1 MYRSICLA
9 LGLSLVAFAGSEAI
23 AQSCLSELEA
33 QKRQLTGDIAA
44 AGRDLRRLQARLD
57 AQEMRLAQISDP
69 ALKATVPTAP
79 AIPEMPAISLSDQQ
93 GCTEPVTAEQERV
106 AALLA
111 SLDVVQKALEQRE
124 VALAAAE
131 TGTPVTVAADDDAAS
146 TVATPATE
154 DGGDTAQAAAPATAD
169 QGMPADD
176 APEPASPAPA
186 SPEPDATEGPAS
198 GIASADQPAA
208 PAPLAV
214 ADVPDLFQRVIVLP
228 GAQLREAAGIV
239 APGTALPVFS
249 VLYVFERREIAGE
262 SWLRVGETLR
272 EGPQGWLEA
281 GQTMDWSTM
290 LVMQFA
296 PRGKRNPV
304 LFFEND
310 APLRDIISGPFYQTQ
325 SLSIYRSLQDE
336 RGRAAQGEA
345 PTWPEALVAVEPET
359 AIRFDDKPYLLPI
372 LDWRHEM
379 FDGMIDTTLV
389 KVAALPA
396 TADAQVGQRDE
407 SSLSASAS
415 SAARDGAEFR
425 VGVVFVVDTTVSMR
439 PFIERT
445 NQAIQGFY
453 DAFSRFETAQYVSF
467 GLMGF
472 RDTIE
477 TDPERLEY
485 VTRNFQPLD
494 VGVPAASV
502 LSNMRQ
508 MREATVSN
516 LGFAED
522 AVAGMVD
529 ALDEND
535 WSPFDARLMILVTDA
550 SARLDQH
557 AKYPDM
563 TLDRL
568 REKARAQNVTIV
580 PIHLQTPANAAEDAA
595 IARQQYTLLA
605 QTGDLAEDK
614 YLSLDATDPDL
625 FARELSAMAQEIA
638 GKIMIANSGE
648 MVRDPSLDM
657 EPMPAPAA
665 ADEAVGGA
673 VGGAGG
679 DGRLASIVGNE
690 IFRAQLESLGRTDD
704 AAAPAFLAGWATDR
718 DLADP
723 NVETMEVSVY
733 LTRNQLSTL
742 DKRLSEIV
750 DAFRRGGSDPQT
762 FFANLQLLAAQT
774 STDPQSVRAGDRSAI
789 EAILPGFLQKLPYRS
804 QVLRLD
810 QSYWSAMSVSQQ
822 QEFIENLE
830 TKRRIYSDLFDQT
843 HLWADLGAGDP
854 GLEATPIR
862 LTNLP

>member
-1 MYRSICLA
+1 MSYPTCFIYRSISLA
-9 LGLSLVAFAGSEAI
+9 LGLSLAALAGADAA
-23 AQSCLSELEA
+23 AQSCQTEFEA
-33 QKRQLTGDIAA
+33 QKRQLTGDVAA
-44 AGRDLRRLQARLD
+44 AGRDLRRLRARLD
-57 AQEMRLAQISDP
+57 AQEMRLALIVDADLKASVPPAPPLP
-69 ALKATVPTAP
+69 ALPDIA
-79 AIPEMPAISLSDQQ
+79 LGDQE
-93 GCTEPVTAEQERV
+93 GCTAPVTAEQARIAEVREALDAAQ
-106 AALLA
+106 AAL
-111 SLDVVQKALEQRE
+111 ERRE

-131 TGTPVTVAADDDAAS
+131 AGTPADVAATDDAPHAEAAPAESAAAEAPQDAAPEAESDAPAGEADAAIAEEPGTPV
-146 TVATPATE
+146 
-154 DGGDTAQAAAPATAD
+154 
-169 QGMPADD
+169 
-176 APEPASPAPA
+176 
-186 SPEPDATEGPAS
+186 
-198 GIASADQPAA
+198 
-208 PAPLAV
+208 PLAV
-214 ADVPDLFQRVIVLP
+214 ADSPDLFQRVIVLP
-228 GAQLREAAGIV
+228 GAQMQSAAGVV

-249 VLYVFERREIAGE
+249 VLYVFERQEIGGTP
-262 SWLRVGETLR
+262 WLRVGETLR
-272 EGPQGWLEA
+272 DGPQGWLEA

-296 PRGKRNPV
+296 PRGRRDPV
-304 LFFEND
+304 LFFEGD
-310 APLRDIISGPFYQTQ
+310 APLRDIISGPFYQNQ
-325 SLSIYRSLQDE
+325 ALSIHRGLQDE
-336 RGRAAQGEA
+336 RARLTQGET
-345 PTWPEALVAVEPET
+345 PNWPEALVAVEPET

-379 FDGMIDTTLV
+379 FDGTIDTTLV

-396 TADAQVGQRDE
+396 APGSQVGPRDE
-407 SSLSASAS
+407 GSLSASAGT
-415 SAARDGAEFR
+415 AARDGAEFR

-494 VGVPAASV
+494 VGLPAASV
-502 LSNMRQ
+502 LGNMRQ
-508 MREATVSN
+508 MREAEVSN

-522 AVAGMVD
+522 SVAGMVD

-550 SARLDQH
+550 SARQDDR

-563 TLDRL
+563 SLERL

-580 PIHLQTPANAAEDAA
+580 PIHLQTPANAVEDAA
-595 IARQQYTLLA
+595 LARQQYSFLA

-614 YLSLDATDPDL
+614 YLALDATDPDL

-638 GKIMIANSGE
+638 GKIMVANSGQ
-648 MVRDPSLDM
+648 MVRDPAADM
-657 EPMPAPAA
+657 EPMPGPIAA
-665 ADEAVGGA
+665 VDPERD
-673 VGGAGG
+673 
-679 DGRLASIVGNE
+679 DGRLASIIGNE
-690 IFRAQLESLGRTDD
+690 IFRAQLESLGRAED

-723 NVETMEVSVY
+723 TVETMEVSVY

-750 DAFRRGGSDPQT
+750 DAFRRGGADPQT

-774 STDPQSVRAGDRSAI
+774 STDPQSVRAGDRSTI
-789 EAILPGFLQKLPYRS
+789 EAILPGFLQRLPYRS

-822 QEFIENLE
+822 QEFIEGLE
-830 TKRRIYSDLFDQT
+830 GKRRIYADLFGQT

-862 LTNLP
+862 LTTLP

>member
-1 MYRSICLA
+1 MYRCICLA
-9 LGLSLVAFAGSEAI
+9 LGLSMAALAGTEVA
-23 AQSCLSELEA
+23 AQSCLSEFEA

-44 AGRDLRRLQARLD
+44 AGRDLRRLRARLD
-57 AQEMRLAQISDP
+57 AQEMRLAQIPDA
-69 ALKATVPTAP
+69 ALQATVPPAP
-79 AIPEMPAISLSDQQ
+79 AIPELPAVTLGDQQ
-93 GCTEPVTAEQERV
+93 GCTEPVTAEQQRV
-106 AALLA
+106 AELLA
-111 SLDVVQKALEQRE
+111 GLDAVQTALEQRE

-131 TGTPVTVAADDDAAS
+131 AGTPQTVASTDD
-146 TVATPATE
+146 VATTDEVRATPQVSE
-154 DGGDTAQAAAPATAD
+154 GAQAD
-169 QGMPADD
+169 
-176 APEPASPAPA
+176 APA
-186 SPEPDATEGPAS
+186 SPDAQETVVDAPEDTAPDMADDPAPEA
-198 GIASADQPAA
+198 GMDTASQPSTHV
-208 PAPLAV
+208 PLAV
-214 ADVPDLFQRVIVLP
+214 ADSPDLFQRIIVLP
-228 GAQLREAAGIV
+228 GAQMREAAGVV
-239 APGTALPVFS
+239 ATGTALPVFS
-249 VLYVFERREIAGE
+249 VLYVFERQEAGGS

-272 EGPQGWLEA
+272 DGPQGWLEA

-290 LVMQFA
+290 LVMQFS

-310 APLRDIISGPFYQTQ
+310 APLRDIISGPFYQNQ

-336 RGRAAQGEA
+336 RARLTQGEA
-345 PTWPEALVAVEPET
+345 PSWPEALVAVEPET

-379 FDGMIDTTLV
+379 FDGTIDTTLV

-396 TADAQVGQRDE
+396 AADAQVGQRDE
-407 SSLSASAS
+407 GSLSASAS
-415 SAARDGAEFR
+415 DAARDGAEFR

-494 VGVPAASV
+494 VGLPAASV
-502 LSNMRQ
+502 LSNMGE

-550 SARLDQH
+550 SARLDSH

-563 TLDRL
+563 TLERL

-580 PIHLQTPANAAEDAA
+580 PIHLLTPANATEDAA

-614 YLSLDATDPDL
+614 YLSLDATDPDV

-638 GKIMIANSGE
+638 GKIMVANAGE
-648 MVRDPSLDM
+648 MVRDPSADM
-657 EPMPAPAA
+657 EPMPAPIAA
-665 ADEAVGGA
+665 AD
-673 VGGAGG
+673 AGEG
-679 DGRLASIVGNE
+679 DGRLASIIGNE
-690 IFRAQLESLGRTDD
+690 IFRAQLESLGRADD

-723 NVETMEVSVY
+723 NIETMEVSVY

-774 STDPQSVRAGDRSAI
+774 STDPQSVRSGDRSTI

-830 TKRRIYSDLFDQT
+830 TKRRIYADLFGQT
-843 HLWADLGAGDP
+843 HLWAELGAGDP